1 MSDTTTDSSID
12 SSTDDARTPDD
23 RPFALVTGASRG
35 IGLEIARQLAG
46 RGHDLLVTA
55 EDDDVDAVVDELRA
69 LGAEVTT
76 FVADLRTGTGVESLY
91 AAAVAQ
97 GRPLAV
103 VALNAGVGRGGAF
116 VDNALDDELDVI
128 RLNVLGTVHLA
139 KLVLDDMV
147 LANAG
152 RVLIT
157 SSIASTMPG
166 PFQSVYNASKSFV
179 QSFAEALQSELAET
193 DVVVTSLM
201 PGPTD
206 TAFWERAGVEDTAL
220 GRGPMDDP
228 AAVARQG
235 VEALFAGKAK
245 VAASSPQTK
254 ATALAAAVLPDKVK
268 ALLHRVAARPRGEE
282 ATPGTGADD

>member
-1 MSDTTTDSSID
+1 MSDDPTS
-12 SSTDDARTPDD
+12 TPDPSAD
-23 RPFALVTGASRG
+23 RPLAMVTGASSG
-35 IGLEIARQLAG
+35 IGLELARQLAG

-55 EDDDVDAVVDELRA
+55 EDERVEAVAPELRA

-76 FVADLRTGTGVESLY
+76 FVADLRTGEGVEALY
-91 AAAVAQ
+91 AATVAR

-179 QSFAEALQSELAET
+179 QSFAEALQAELAET
-193 DVVVTSLM
+193 EVVVTSLM

-206 TAFWERAGVEDTAL
+206 TEFWERAGVEDTLL
-220 GRGPMDDP
+220 GKGPMDDP

-235 VEALFAGKAK
+235 VEALFAGRAK

-254 ATALAAAVLPDKVK
+254 ATALAAGVLPDKVK
-268 ALLHRVAARPRGEE
+268 ALLHRVAARPRGDE

>member
-1 MSDTTTDSSID
+1 MSDTSFP
-12 SSTDDARTPDD
+12 APATPTE
-23 RPFALVTGASRG
+23 RPFALVTGASSG
-35 IGLEIARQLAG
+35 IGLELARQLAG

-55 EDDDVDAVVDELRA
+55 EDDRVETVAEELRA
-69 LGAEVTT
+69 LGAEVAT

-116 VDNALDDELDVI
+116 VDNALEDELDVI

-152 RVLIT
+152 RLLIT

-193 DVVVTSLM
+193 EVTITSLM

-206 TAFWERAGVEDTAL
+206 TPFWERAGVEDTAL
-220 GRGPMDDP
+220 GQGPLDDP

-235 VEALFAGKAK
+235 LEALMAGKAK

-268 ALLHRVAARPRGEE
+268 ALLHRVAAKPRGDD

>member
-1 MSDTTTDSSID
+1 MSD
-12 SSTDDARTPDD
+12 SSTDTSVGASTGTATDGSSVITRPD
-23 RPFALVTGASRG
+23 RPFALVTGASSG

-55 EDDDVDAVVDELRA
+55 EDDAVDAVAAELRA
-69 LGAEVTT
+69 LGADVTT

-91 AAAVAQ
+91 AAAVAL
-97 GRPLAV
+97 GRPLDV

-179 QSFAEALQSELAET
+179 QSFAEALQAELEHT
-193 DVVVTSLM
+193 EVTVTSLM

-220 GRGPMDDP
+220 GQGPMDDP

-235 VEALFAGKAK
+235 VEALFAGRAK

-268 ALLHRVAARPRGEE
+268 ALLHRVAAKPRDE
-282 ATPGTGADD
+282 D